1 MSQIPFV
8 IPLGGRW
15 QGHGHCLIQHC
26 HQKSICQTCFKDTPR
41 AVRAVCSPL
50 GDVFPGHRLSVPH
63 LLQGARG
70 WGLFVG
76 FACQATL
83 PQPRWQSF
91 PGCQGSCGAPEELSS
106 ISIPVLGC
114 QSLAGALCS
123 TLQCPPSCP
132 ILALLFPLLVS
143 FVPLP
148 FIWGWPC
155 PRTFPLAFAV
165 SCSCVWRESDSNVEH
180 FAVARYSLQG
190 HSQLLLLVPSRNVSL
205 ITHINIKGREGKLG
219 GREGGFCYFFL
230 TQFPSFTSI
239 RFSETDELL
248 HPFSLRYLLH
258 NSIWIFRKSCLAQP
272 SLPSLSAWVP
282 YFYSLFL
289 GNCIQTLS
297 LFFVC

>member
-1 MSQIPFV
+1 MRQIPFV
-8 IPLGGRW
+8 FPLGGRW
-15 QGHGHCLIQHC
+15 QGHGYCLSQHC
-26 HQKSICQTCFKDTPR
+26 HQKSICQICFKD
-41 AVRAVCSPL
+41 SPKAE
-50 GDVFPGHRLSVPH
+50 
-63 LLQGARG
+63 Q
-70 WGLFVG
+70 
-76 FACQATL
+76 
-83 PQPRWQSF
+83 
-91 PGCQGSCGAPEELSS
+91 SCGASEELSS
-106 ISIPVLGC
+106 IPCSCRGSIPVLGC
-114 QSLAGALCS
+114 QSLAVASAASSSAL
-123 TLQCPPSCP
+123 PPAPAWLCFS
-132 ILALLFPLLVS
+132 LSRVS
-143 FVPLP
+143 FVTLP
-148 FIWGWPC
+148 FMWGWPF
-155 PRTFPLAFAV
+155 PHTFPLAFAV

-190 HSQLLLLVPSRNVSL
+190 HLQLLLLVPSRNVSL

-248 HPFSLRYLLH
+248 HPFSLWYLLH
-258 NSIWIFRKSCLAQP
+258 NSIWIFKKSCLAQP